1 MNKPNQRKEPKSLKE
16 LTLLDRFLFAEAAER
31 REFMEPLLQIILG
44 KPLLLKD
51 PPQAEKE
58 KRGTTW
64 NKQIRLNV
72 WSVDQEDAVYDTEAQ
87 KRNTRNLPKRSRLY
101 HGMIDSGLLPAGT
114 IDYNQ
119 LPDSYVIMIT

>member
-64 NKQIRLNV
+64 NKQIRLDV
-72 WSVDQEDAVYDTEAQ
+72 WSVDQEDAVYDADQELVELLRYFERTTEDQAA
-87 KRNTRNLPKRSRLY
+87 RSGSEKIQAMHR
-101 HGMIDSGLLPAGT
+101 
-114 IDYNQ
+114 
-119 LPDSYVIMIT
+119 VVE